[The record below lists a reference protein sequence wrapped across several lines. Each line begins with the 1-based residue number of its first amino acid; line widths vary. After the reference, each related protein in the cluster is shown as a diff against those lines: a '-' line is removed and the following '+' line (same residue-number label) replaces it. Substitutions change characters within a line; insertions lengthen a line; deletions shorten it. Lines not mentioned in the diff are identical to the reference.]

1 MQCSSKNLGVPA
13 DLVLNSGVIQNA
25 LNQVYSH
32 LPVIDCQLDL
42 LWTKKQSVIYNIFD
56 WPTRRDARL
65 VVVAIAN
72 TMDLPERMLI
82 SRVASRLVCTYI
94 HTCV

>member
-1 MQCSSKNLGVPA
+1 VRVC
-13 DLVLNSGVIQNA
+13 DW
-25 LNQVYSH
+25 
-32 LPVIDCQLDL
+32 QLDL

-72 TMDLPERMLI
+72 TMDLPERMMI
-82 SRVASRLVCTYI
+82 SRVASRLVSVMGIDFQNGSLLANQFSWNAT
-94 HTCV
+94 TLAVD

>member
-1 MQCSSKNLGVPA
+1 VEHGCVR
-13 DLVLNSGVIQNA
+13 VC
-25 LNQVYSH
+25 H
-32 LPVIDCQLDL
+32 WQLDL

-72 TMDLPERMLI
+72 TMDLPERMMI
-82 SRVASRLVCTYI
+82 NRVASRLVSI
-94 HTCV
+94 LGHFIFSLNLSFKPNSNLNA

>member
-1 MQCSSKNLGVPA
+1 MYVF
-13 DLVLNSGVIQNA
+13 VIW
-25 LNQVYSH
+25 
-32 LPVIDCQLDL
+32 QLDL

-72 TMDLPERMLI
+72 TMDLPERMMI
-82 SRVASRLVCTYI
+82 SRVASRLVCTA
-94 HTCV
+94 CSNDVSVL

>member
-1 MQCSSKNLGVPA
+1 MRVC
-13 DLVLNSGVIQNA
+13 DW
-25 LNQVYSH
+25 
-32 LPVIDCQLDL
+32 QLDL

-72 TMDLPERMLI
+72 TMDLPERMMI
-82 SRVASRLVCTYI
+82 SRVASRLVSVMGIDFQNGSLLANQSSWNAT
-94 HTCV
+94 TLAVD